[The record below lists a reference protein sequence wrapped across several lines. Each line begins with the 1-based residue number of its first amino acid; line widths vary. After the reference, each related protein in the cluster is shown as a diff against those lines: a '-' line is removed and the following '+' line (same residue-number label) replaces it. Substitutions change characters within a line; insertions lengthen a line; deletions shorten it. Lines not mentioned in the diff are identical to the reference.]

1 MPRVVIEYVGLLPQ
15 VFELCRTQCVAPLLR
30 AEADQLADYPPDL
43 VALNRQAAAI
53 AERLRHEFG
62 AQVLILPV
70 GSATP
75 RGLWLSLRHRLGRQ
89 PAAII
94 NGRRV
99 LRNNPSLEAIRAA
112 VAEAL
117 GRAPTP

>member
-15 VFELCRTQCVAPLLR
+15 IFELCRTQCVAPLLR
-30 AEADQLADYPPDL
+30 AEADQLADYPADL

-53 AERLRHEFG
+53 AERLHQEFG
-62 AQVLILPV
+62 AQVLVLPV

-75 RGLWLSLRHRLGRQ
+75 RGLWLSVRHRLGQQ

-99 LRNNPSLEAIRAA
+99 LRNNPSLASIRAA
-112 VAEAL
+112 VVEAL
-117 GRAPTP
+117 GGASSA